1 MFGKD
6 AESLEKKMEKAVN
19 DLKTN
24 LISKGLTDEQVAI
37 LATEPIGGQ
46 MVFQLKLM
54 SDLVLD
60 QVICITLE
68 EKLSPE
74 ELSLFLAVTY
84 YDINM
89 SYIPVL
95 KKYKLTGE
103 MVESI
108 RKTHIGK
115 CVKNPDDLD
124 TLLKAATGESWEA
137 IAKVLNSGP
146 VKRAIIEGKCDITV
160 LDTLSN
166 KVFSEA
172 QIKILNLYHVKC
184 DYKNI
189 NSMLETV
196 SKYELTHDQLQIFQ
210 GDRIKILLFNKPSE
224 LKAALDMVSKYTLS
238 KEQIETFNGCPTTN
252 DVAKLEQDMFNLE
265 KYGYVDK
272 PWLAPVWE
280 LCGYY
285 QDSPLVTDASK
296 ADGLNGD
303 V

>member
-6 AESLEKKMEKAVN
+6 AESLKKKMEKAVN

-74 ELSLFLAVTY
+74 ELSLFLAVTH

-108 RKTHIGK
+108 RETHIGK

-124 TLLKAATGESWEA
+124 ALLKAATGESWEA

-160 LDTLSN
+160 L
-166 KVFSEA
+166 
-172 QIKILNLYHVKC
+172 
-184 DYKNI
+184 
-189 NSMLETV
+189 ETV

-210 GDRIKILLFNKPSE
+210 GDRIKTLLFNKPSE

-238 KEQIETFNGCPTTN
+238 KEQIETFNGCPRTT

-285 QDSPLVTDASK
+285 QDSPLVGDASK